1 MITSCSRNLLILS
14 IFLGFS
20 ATTNQTMA
28 SALENYLTPEQIE
41 MLGVETQNDDYSPKK
56 KKERPKVSASVYE
69 LDKIVIDKIKDSLY
83 KLVSDDELENVA
95 FQTSLKKIRTIAY
108 EKFFLKKLASYG
120 QANRIEDAN
129 KSHFAKIWKDA
140 INNLYDEKNNDVIDE
155 DMKALGIDCDSDD
168 DFSALEE
175 SAEPTTYKT
184 TLLNILIRRTHSK
197 ELAFKVQTLIENG
210 ADKNLH
216 KEFSVSPKM
225 QNQTEYPLRVVL
237 DKVSDVR
244 LRNQI
249 LKVLLN
255 DNVVYAYN
263 NILDDK
269 ENEGLK
275 PVKHSLE
282 LEGNKNFVLENLLEK
297 QDFSTFEM
305 VLSYLEKSN
314 IFVIADYEDE
324 ISQIKDQIYSPV
336 LEKILSKMSKLRQKA
351 VTTNRH
357 SDQSDNIKEFFE
369 SRYLASH
376 MSKDNHDARFGESF
390 RRRLEVD
397 FSNLFDQISK
407 QIDAYRTATEIHGAE
422 FKDIA
427 IEWAMW
433 ANFRNRIASHL
444 NLYALSASNKGERSN
459 VIRLIRYTN
468 IYNEGRMVNSDDLL
482 FKELHVYGGKDI
494 IFKRT
499 NKYGWTPLMYA
510 MVQKQSEGIQLYL
523 RQAPHEITQT
533 DGVDNNILH
542 LAFPLPEQHFIDE
555 NAQAERNVLQLVG
568 AEAVKQ
574 GVKEKTEESIK
585 AVITERSIDKKD
597 KVKAL
602 KQLSASNYTPVSL
615 AAAMGYVDIYEYL
628 VSYLKGEG
636 EWNRDDH
643 SHLDTHVEEIVVAGL
658 KNYLE
663 MKSDDLSSE
672 EVETIEKDIDLRQKD
687 IDKMIEESIDEIY
700 DSESHIARQ
709 YLEQIM
715 SPAKK
720 ILDEYE
726 DQKGTKRARAPYLT
740 AFNASFNEML
750 NPPYITVKVW
760 KTRMVEESIPR
771 RVLKIPEVEQPVK
784 KKWYKFGKKKQPEPE
799 YITVY
804 DKKQTEEPYQ
814 DDEHKESPLAGMKT
828 ARSVVKSS
836 YLGQVVKFVTTRY
849 LRHHTSPRLLS
860 FDVVYKG
867 LTENETKDFFK
878 EKFNQTVELRM
889 QEVIR
894 ETLRESDRLREEEL
908 EYDASNNRFDTMD
921 QRNRFQDNLGIFA
934 EEADGDYDSE
944 SDDII

>member
-1 MITSCSRNLLILS
+1 MKSKHILS
-14 IFLGFS
+14 ILLGVS
-20 ATTNQTMA
+20 ASSNQVVG

-41 MLGVETQNDDYSPKK
+41 MLGVEAQSQSRSSK

-69 LDKIVIDKIKDSLY
+69 LDEYVVEKIKDSLY
-83 KLVSDDELENVA
+83 KLVVDDELENVA
-95 FQTSLKKIRTIAY
+95 FQTNLKKIRTVAY
-108 EKFFLKKLASYG
+108 EKIFLKKLPSYG
-120 QANRIEDAN
+120 QANRSEEAN
-129 KSHFAKIWKDA
+129 KSQFAKIWKDA
-140 INNLYDEKNNDVIDE
+140 INNLYDEKNNEID
-155 DMKALGIDCDSDD
+155 DDIRDLGIDYDSDQD
-168 DFSALEE
+168 QAAGMQDG
-175 SAEPTTYKT
+175 TTTFKT
-184 TLLNILIRRTHSK
+184 TLLNILIRRVSSK
-197 ELAFKVQTLIENG
+197 ELPLKVQTLIENG

-216 KEFSVSPKM
+216 KEFAVSPKM
-225 QNQTEYPLRVVL
+225 QNQSEYPLRVVL
-237 DKVSDVR
+237 DKVGDVR
-244 LRNQI
+244 LRNEI
-249 LKVLLN
+249 LRVLLN

-263 NILDDK
+263 NILDDI
-269 ENEGLK
+269 EEDGVK
-275 PVKHSLE
+275 PVKHSLDI
-282 LEGNKNFVLENLLEK
+282 EGNKNFVLENLLDK
-297 QDFSTFEM
+297 KDFATFDL

-357 SDQSDNIKEFFE
+357 SERTDNIKEFFE
-369 SRYLASH
+369 SKHLASH
-376 MSKDNHDARFGESF
+376 MSQDNHDARFGESF
-390 RRRLEVD
+390 RKRLEVD
-397 FSNLFDQISK
+397 FSNLFDQISR
-407 QIDAYRTATEIHGAE
+407 QIETYRTTTEIFGE
-422 FKDIA
+422 NFKEIA

-433 ANFRNRIASHL
+433 ANFRNRVASHL
-444 NLYALSASNKGERSN
+444 NLFALSASNKGERSN

-468 IYNEGRMVNSDDLL
+468 IYNEGRMASNDDLL

-533 DGVDNNILH
+533 DGVDNNIMH

-555 NAQAERNVLQLVG
+555 NARTEKNVLQLVG
-568 AEAVKQ
+568 AEAAKH

-597 KVKAL
+597 KVAAL

-643 SHLDTHVEEIVVAGL
+643 SHLDTHIEEIVVAGL

-663 MKSDDLSSE
+663 MKQDELTSE
-672 EVETIEKDIDLRQKD
+672 QAISIEKDIDRRQKE
-687 IDKMIEESIDEIY
+687 IEKMVEESIDEIY
-700 DSESHIARQ
+700 DSESHVARE
-709 YLEQIM
+709 YLEEIM
-715 SPAKK
+715 APARK

-726 DQKGTKRARAPYLT
+726 DQKGTKRARAPYLG
-740 AFNASFNEML
+740 AFDASFNVML
-750 NPPYITVKVW
+750 NPPYISVKVW
-760 KTRMVEESIPR
+760 KIRKKLVEEPVELR
-771 RVLKIPEVEQPVK
+771 KAPENEYRPK
-784 KKWYKFGKKKQPEPE
+784 KKWYQFGKKKEAEPE
-799 YITVY
+799 YMTVTRKIY
-804 DKKQTEEPYQ
+804 VDEDYE
-814 DDEHKESPLAGMKT
+814 DIEHKESPLAGMKT
-828 ARSVVKSS
+828 ARSIVKSS

-878 EKFNQTVELRM
+878 EKFNQTVESRM
-889 QEVIR
+889 QDVIR
-894 ETLRESDRLREEEL
+894 ETLRESDRLREDEL
-908 EYDASNNRFDTMD
+908 EEDASNNRFDTMD
-921 QRNRFQDNLGIFA
+921 QRNRFEDGLGIFGA
-934 EEADGDYDSE
+934 AIEEEYDSE
-944 SDDII
+944 SDEDII

>member
-1 MITSCSRNLLILS
+1 MKSKHILS
-14 IFLGFS
+14 IFLGVS
-20 ATTNQTMA
+20 ATTNQVMA
-28 SALENYLTPEQIE
+28 SALESYLIPEQIE
-41 MLGVETQNDDYSPKK
+41 MLGVETERNDYFQKK

-69 LDKIVIDKIKDSLY
+69 LDKMVIDKIKDSLY
-83 KLVSDDELENVA
+83 KLVVDDELENVA

-108 EKFFLKKLASYG
+108 EKFFLKKLPSYG
-120 QANRIEDAN
+120 QANRLEDAN
-129 KSHFAKIWKDA
+129 KAHFSKIWKDS
-140 INNLYDEKNNDVIDE
+140 INNLYDEQNSEVIDE
-155 DMKALGIDCDSDD
+155 EMKALGIDYDTD
-168 DFSALEE
+168 EE
-175 SAEPTTYKT
+175 SSAIDGSQEDTTYKT
-184 TLLNILIRRTHSK
+184 SLLNILIRRTQSK
-197 ELAFKVQTLIENG
+197 ELPFKIQSLIENG

-216 KEFSVSPKM
+216 REFAVSPKM

-275 PVKHSLE
+275 PVKYSLDI
-282 LEGNKNFVLENLLEK
+282 EGNKNFVLQNLLEK
-297 QDFSTFEM
+297 KDFPTFDM
-305 VLSYLEKSN
+305 VLRYLEKSN

-351 VTTNRH
+351 MTTNRH
-357 SDQSDNIKEFFE
+357 SDQADNIKEFYE
-369 SRYLASH
+369 SRHLSSH
-376 MSKDNHDARFGESF
+376 MTKDNHDARFGESF
-390 RRRLEVD
+390 RRRLDVD
-397 FSNLFDQISK
+397 YSNLFEQVSR
-407 QIDAYRTATEIHGAE
+407 QIDAYRTATEIQGPD
-422 FKDIA
+422 FKEIA

-433 ANFRNRIASHL
+433 ANFRNRVASHL

-468 IYNEGRMVNSDDLL
+468 IYSEGRMVSNEDLL

-663 MKSDDLSSE
+663 MKLEDLSSE
-672 EVETIEKDIDLRQKD
+672 EVESTEKDIESRQKE
-687 IDKMIEESIDEIY
+687 IDKMLEESIDEIY
-700 DSESHIARQ
+700 DTESHIARQ
-709 YLEQIM
+709 YLEQII

-726 DQKGTKRARAPYLT
+726 DQKGTKRARAPYLGS
-740 AFNASFNEML
+740 FNASFNEML

-760 KTRMVEESIPR
+760 KTRTVEESIPR
-771 RVLKIPEVEQPVK
+771 RVLKIPDEEQAPK
-784 KKWYKFGKKKQPEPE
+784 KKWYQLSKKKKPEPE

-814 DDEHKESPLAGMKT
+814 DDEHRESPLAGMRT

-878 EKFNQTVELRM
+878 EKFNQTVEVRM

-894 ETLRESDRLREEEL
+894 KTLRESDRLREEEL
-908 EYDASNNRFDTMD
+908 EYDTGNNRFDTMD
-921 QRNRFQDNLGIFA
+921 QRNRFQDGLGIFGEAA
-934 EEADGDYDSE
+934 EGDYDSE

>member
-1 MITSCSRNLLILS
+1 MKSKHILS
-14 IFLGFS
+14 IFLGVS
-20 ATTNQTMA
+20 ASTNHA
-28 SALENYLTPEQIE
+28 VGSALESYLTPEQIE
-41 MLGVETQNDDYSPKK
+41 MLGVENQNQDNFNKK
-56 KKERPKVSASVYE
+56 KKERSRVSASVYE
-69 LDKIVIDKIKDSLY
+69 LDKIVVDKIKDSLY
-83 KLVSDDELENVA
+83 KLVVDDELENVA
-95 FQTSLKKIRTIAY
+95 FQTKLKKIRTFAY
-108 EKFFLKKLASYG
+108 EKIFLRKLPTYG
-120 QANRIEDAN
+120 QANRSEESN
-129 KSHFAKIWKDA
+129 KAQFSKIWKDA

-155 DMKALGIDCDSDD
+155 DMKELGIEYDSDD
-168 DFSALEE
+168 DFSLEDSGE
-175 SAEPTTYKT
+175 GTTFKT
-184 TLLNILIRRTHSK
+184 TLLNILIRRVQSK
-197 ELAFKVQTLIENG
+197 ELALKVQTLIENG

-216 KEFSVSPKM
+216 KEFAVSPKM

-237 DKVSDVR
+237 DKVSEVR

-263 NILDDK
+263 DILDDV
-269 ENEGLK
+269 ENEGMK
-275 PVKHSLE
+275 PVKFSLE
-282 LEGNKNFVLENLLEK
+282 IEGNKNFVLENLLEK
-297 QDFSTFEM
+297 QDFATFEM

-336 LEKILSKMSKLRQKA
+336 LEKILGKMSKLRQKA

-357 SDQSDNIKEFFE
+357 SEQADNIKEFFE
-369 SRYLASH
+369 SRHLASH
-376 MSKDNHDARFGESF
+376 MSKDNHDARFGEGF

-397 FSNLFDQISK
+397 YSTLFDQISR
-407 QIDAYRTATEIHGAE
+407 QIDTYRTATEIHGDE
-422 FKDIA
+422 FKEIA
-427 IEWAMW
+427 IEWTMW
-433 ANFRNRIASHL
+433 ANFRNRVASHL
-444 NLYALSASNKGERSN
+444 NLFALSASNKGERSN

-468 IYNEGRMVNSDDLL
+468 IYDEGRMVSNDDLL

-585 AVITERSIDKKD
+585 AVITERTIDKRD

-628 VSYLKGEG
+628 VDYLKGEN

-658 KNYLE
+658 RNYLD
-663 MKSDDLSSE
+663 MKKDDLSGE
-672 EVETIEKDIDLRQKD
+672 EVASIEKDIEERQKE
-687 IDKMIEESIDEIY
+687 IDKMLKESIGVIY
-700 DSESHIARQ
+700 DSESPDARQ

-715 SPAKK
+715 APAKK
-720 ILDEYE
+720 ILNEYE
-726 DQKGTKRARAPYLT
+726 DQKGTKRARAPYIS

-750 NPPYITVKVW
+750 NPPHITVKVW
-760 KTRMVEESIPR
+760 KTRTVEESIPR
-771 RVLKIPEVEQPVK
+771 RVLKIPDAEQGPK
-784 KKWYKFGKKKQPEPE
+784 KKWYQVGKKKQPEPE

-804 DKKQTEEPYQ
+804 DKKLTEEPYQ
-814 DDEHKESPLAGMKT
+814 DDEYKESPLAGMRT

-860 FDVVYKG
+860 FDIVYKG

-878 EKFNQTVELRM
+878 EKFNQTVEMRM

-894 ETLRESDRLREEEL
+894 ETLREADRLREDEL
-908 EYDASNNRFDTMD
+908 ESDNSNNRFDTMD
-921 QRNRFQDNLGIFA
+921 QRNRFQDGLGIFG
-934 EEADGDYDSE
+934 EATEDDYDSD
-944 SDDII
+944 SDDDII